1 MTSKKLEKTLKKHE
15 ARYRYWSILKEE
27 QDFFPEKNDIVKI
40 AVVKYLDDMHLLDQ
54 VKSSIETH
62 PLEK

>member
-1 MTSKKLEKTLKKHE
+1 LDGVEYRVKLPRRIDKIIMATVDEGLF
-15 ARYRYWSILKEE
+15 AN
-27 QDFFPEKNDIVKI
+27 KNDIVKT

-62 PLEK
+62 PIKK

>member
-1 MTSKKLEKTLKKHE
+1 MDGAEYRLKIPKRIDRIIQATVDEGLFGSKNEVIK
-15 ARYRYWSILKEE
+15 S
-27 QDFFPEKNDIVKI
+27 

-54 VKSSIETH
+54 VKSTIETH

>member
-1 MTSKKLEKTLKKHE
+1 MDGAE
-15 ARYRYWSILKEE
+15 YRIKIPKRIDRIIQATVDEGLFGS
-27 QDFFPEKNDIVKI
+27 KNDVVKA

>member
-1 MTSKKLEKTLKKHE
+1 MDGAE
-15 ARYRYWSILKEE
+15 YRIKIPKRIDKIIQATVDEGLFGS
-27 QDFFPEKNDIVKI
+27 KNDVVKA

-62 PLEK
+62 LLEK

>member
-1 MTSKKLEKTLKKHE
+1 MDG
-15 ARYRYWSILKEE
+15 ADYRIKIPKRIDRIIQATVDEGLFGS
-27 QDFFPEKNDIVKI
+27 KNDVVKA

>member
-1 MTSKKLEKTLKKHE
+1 MVGVE
-15 ARYRYWSILKEE
+15 YRVMLPRRIDKIILATVDEGL
-27 QDFFPEKNDIVKI
+27 FANKNDIVKS

>member
-1 MTSKKLEKTLKKHE
+1 MLPRRIDKI
-15 ARYRYWSILKEE
+15 ILATVDEGL
-27 QDFFPEKNDIVKI
+27 FANKNDIVKS